1 MNLINFAITDPHIHQ
16 WNPYTTPH
24 SAALLV
30 KLLGKY
36 PQLMDKTVRLVK
48 PKALL
53 ETLGLTEN
61 ALNPYMPADY
71 ARDCASECARDGSTY
86 TVDTVVH
93 VEADWHEHR
102 GAGVVNETRWVS
114 QLDFAAQGMHLGGIV
129 GTADVRASY
138 FPKVLKKHQA
148 ASPKFRGIRRMA
160 SWHPD
165 AGIHRWCKQP
175 HLYSDKRFL
184 RGFEFFAG
192 TGLSFDAWC
201 YSVQLPEVT
210 ALAKRF
216 STTPIVIDHL
226 ATPAGLFGAVG
237 RYTGKTVAARQAI
250 FQQWQDDIALLAQH
264 QNVHAKLSGLMM
276 PVLGHRFHE
285 QGRRASVEQMINL
298 LSPMVEHAVQVFGIE
313 RLIYASN
320 FPMDKASASMPD
332 IITAFAQM
340 IAPHGE
346 TALKKVFRD
355 NALGFYRI
363 S

>member
-1 MNLINFAITDPHIHQ
+1 MSLINFPITDPHIHQ

-36 PQLMDKTVRLVK
+36 PELMDKTVRLVK
-48 PKALL
+48 PRALL
-53 ETLGLTEN
+53 ETLGLTDN
-61 ALNPYMPADY
+61 ALNPYLPADY
-71 ARDCASECARDGSTY
+71 ARDCGPY
-86 TVDTVVH
+86 KVDTVVH

-114 QLDFAAQGMHLGGIV
+114 QLNFAAQGIRLGGIV

-138 FPKVLKKHQA
+138 FPKILKKHQLTSA
-148 ASPKFRGIRRMA
+148 EFRGIRRMA
-160 SWHPD
+160 SYHPD
-165 AGIHRWCKQP
+165 AGIHRWTKQP

-184 RGFEFFAG
+184 RGFEFFAS

-201 YSVQLPEVT
+201 YSVQLPELT
-210 ALAKRF
+210 ALVKRF
-216 STTPIVIDHL
+216 NSTPVVIDHL
-226 ATPAGLFGAVG
+226 ATPAGLFGPVG
-237 RYTGKTVAARQAI
+237 RYTGKTPAARQAI
-250 FQQWQDDIALLAQH
+250 FQQWQDDIAALAQH
-264 QNVHAKLSGLMM
+264 KHVHAKLSGLMM
-276 PVLGHRFHE
+276 PVLGHRLHE
-285 QGRRASVEQMINL
+285 QGRRASVDEMLNL

-320 FPMDKASASMPD
+320 FPMDKVSASMPD
-332 IITAFAQM
+332 IISAFAQM

-346 TALKKVFRD
+346 NALKQVFRD
-355 NALGFYRI
+355 NALRFYRI